1 MSGDFIVQSQN
12 KDAPLAEQRFS
23 DFPSL
28 AQFIRQD
35 KSNDWS
41 NSVSVHVPSQ
51 TTDEQRYWL
60 RARGLRGDF

>member
-12 KDAPLAEQRFS
+12 KDAPLSEQRFS

-28 AQFIRQD
+28 ARFIEEH

-41 NSVSVHVPSQ
+41 NSVSIHVPSQ
-51 TTDEQRYWL
+51 TTDEQRSWL
-60 RARGLRGDF
+60 RAQGLRGDF